1 MSLSE
6 SEDPVEMIRQS
17 GADPQVL
24 GRIWE
29 HYRDRLRRVVRLRL
43 DRRLQGRADSSD
55 VLKSTPG
62 LFDKD
67 RE

>member
-6 SEDPVEMIRQS
+6 AEDPIEMIRQS

-29 HYRDRLRRVVRLRL
+29 H
-43 DRRLQGRADSSD
+43 
-55 VLKSTPG
+55 
-62 LFDKD
+62 
-67 RE
+67 